1 MRKIV
6 CFVAVLGV
14 STAATLTAQNRAA
27 QDAARTESVVRD
39 AMRAYDDSLKSI
51 DQPPTG
57 NDPQSP
63 TGRQAPGGL
72 REMTLEESVKLA
84 LDQNLDIQVSKLE
97 PLSGDLTVEGF
108 RNIFRPSLTSTLGKR
123 DQTVPA
129 TSTLAGGTTGVETG
143 TTTYNVGVS
152 QPLSWGGGAF
162 TVGWNN
168 ARAFTS
174 DTRANFNPSYTT
186 FFNAAVTQPL
196 IRGFKIDNTRQQLQ
210 IAVISRDTS
219 ELGVRATVAQTA
231 ANVRNAYWD
240 LVFARSAVD
249 VARRA
254 LALADRLVEDNQARV
269 EVGTLAPLDI
279 VQAQAEAATRRQTL
293 ASAEATASTADLS
306 LKRFL
311 VSGTEDPLW
320 RQELV
325 PVDLPSISPPPTD
338 VEAAVR
344 IAIAE
349 RTDLETAR
357 RNLEAN
363 DVNIRY
369 FKNQSLPSLDLSATY
384 GAQGIG
390 GPRAIRTG
398 TGADATVTDVI
409 PGGYSDALAALTGR
423 EFPNW
428 NLAVTMSYPLMG
440 NQAQAQE
447 ARARIQRQQAQTRI
461 RALEVQIAAEV
472 ANAAFTVQANLRRV
486 EASTAARELAQKRL
500 EAEQSRFEVGLTTN
514 FFVVQAQRDLR
525 DAENTELRAL
535 ADYRKSLVNF
545 ERAQQAPAGGAGNAG
560 SAATTGGTGS

>member
-6 CFVAVLGV
+6 RLVTALGV
-14 STAATLTAQNRAA
+14 LSAAPASAQSSAA
-27 QDAARTESVVRD
+27 QDAARTDAVVRD
-39 AMRAYDDSLKSI
+39 AMNTYREALSAGT
-51 DQPPTG
+51 QPPA
-57 NDPQSP
+57 DPQSP
-63 TGRQAPGGL
+63 TGRQSPGGL
-72 REMTLEESVKLA
+72 RELSLEESVKLA
-84 LDQNLDIQVSKLE
+84 LDQNLDIQVSRLD
-97 PLSGDLTVEGF
+97 PLSSDLTVEGF
-108 RNIFRPSLTSTLGKR
+108 HNIFRPSLTSTLGKR

-129 TSTLAGGTTGVETG
+129 TSTLAGGTTGVSTD
-143 TTTYNVGVS
+143 TTTYNLGVT
-152 QPLSWGGGAF
+152 QPLSWGGGNLS
-162 TVGWNN
+162 VGWNN

-174 DTRANFNPSYTT
+174 DTRVNFNPSFTS
-186 FFNAAVTQPL
+186 FFNAALSQPL

-210 IAVISRDTS
+210 IAVISRETS
-219 ELGVRATVAQTA
+219 ELSVRATVAQTV

-254 LALADRLVEDNQARV
+254 LSLADRLVEDNQARV

-293 ASAEATASTADLS
+293 ASAEATASTAELA

-311 VSGTEDPLW
+311 VSGTEDPLF
-320 RQELV
+320 RQEVV
-325 PVDLPSISPPPTD
+325 PVDLPSLSPAPTD
-338 VEAAVR
+338 VEEAVR
-344 IAIAE
+344 RAITE
-349 RTDLETAR
+349 RTDIETSR

-363 DVNIRY
+363 DVNIRF
-369 FKNQSLPSLDLSATY
+369 FKNQTLPALDLTATY

-398 TGADATVTDVI
+398 TGADAQVTEVI
-409 PGGYSDALAALTGR
+409 PGGYSDAISALTAR
-423 EFPNW
+423 DFPNW
-428 NLAVTMSYPLMG
+428 NVAVTMSYPLMG

-535 ADYRKSLVNF
+535 ADYRKSLVNY
-545 ERAQQAPAGGAGNAG
+545 ERAQQAPAGGGG
-560 SAATTGGTGS
+560 SGGTAATTGGTGS